1 MIFIHELKARDR
13 QMSRIEGGADS
24 LEGPQRP
31 ASFQEELRRDSLL
44 PMDGQQE
51 RL

>member
-1 MIFIHELKARDR
+1 MILIHELKARDR
-13 QMSRIEGGADS
+13 QISRIQGGADS

-31 ASFQEELRRDSLL
+31 ASFQEERRDSLL
-44 PMDGQQE
+44 PMNGQQE

>member
-1 MIFIHELKARDR
+1 MIFIHKLKARDR
-13 QMSRIEGGADS
+13 QISRIEGGADS

-31 ASFQEELRRDSLL
+31 ALFQEELRRDSLL
-44 PMDGQQE
+44 PMDSKQE